1 MITKEK
7 RMKRMFVFMAAAVFV
22 ICMGTG
28 AFAQEKKGEAA
39 PKKAAASSEKPKAVK
54 ESLITRTATVVAID
68 LKTRVVTLKDKDGN
82 VADLQVSE
90 KAQNLP
96 QVKVGDQVTAKFY
109 ESIAVELAD
118 PGTAM
123 GTSASESAAKAKLG
137 EKPAG
142 IEATLVTVVANIEA
156 IDWKKNVATLK
167 GPEGKVVTVKI
178 EDPKKWQSA
187 KVGDKLRIT
196 YTQALAVEV
205 KKVEKKEKK

>member
-1 MITKEK
+1 
-7 RMKRMFVFMAAAVFV
+7 MKRMFVFTAAVVFL
-22 ICMGTG
+22 ICFGAG
-28 AFAQEKKGEAA
+28 AFAQEKKGETAA
-39 PKKAAASSEKPKAVK
+39 PKKAAASTAKPKAVK
-54 ESLITRTATVVAID
+54 ESLVTRTATVEAID

-90 KAQNLP
+90 RAKNLP

-123 GTSASESAAKAKLG
+123 GTATTETAAKAKLG

-142 IEATLVTVVANIEA
+142 IEANVVTVVANIEA
-156 IDWKKNVATLK
+156 IDFKKNVATLK

-178 EDPKKWQSA
+178 ENPKKWESA

-205 KKVEKKEKK
+205 KKVEKK